1 MPYAKGTIEFKHH
14 ISICHVHEDVC
25 KHLGIDSSNDQDI
38 HTKYLNMIE
47 FYSPCFFYII
57 LTQTKMKIPTTS
69 AL

>member
-1 MPYAKGTIEFKHH
+1 MWYAKGTIEFKHY
-14 ISICHVHEDVC
+14 ISISHVHGGLC

-38 HTKYLNMIE
+38 NTKYLNMIE

-57 LTQTKMKIPTTS
+57 LTPTKMKIPTTS